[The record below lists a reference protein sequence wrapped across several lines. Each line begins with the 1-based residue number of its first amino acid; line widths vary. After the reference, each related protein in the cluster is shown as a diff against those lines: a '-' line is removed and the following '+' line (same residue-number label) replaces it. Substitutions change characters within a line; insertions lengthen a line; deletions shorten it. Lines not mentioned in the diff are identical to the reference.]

1 MSAMDDQSLLAMREA
16 RMSVASIAQTMGWG
30 LERTQR
36 RLDFLTREPG
46 ERPAE
51 AEAEAAPACA
61 PPAEREVE
69 AAIGEG
75 EGLVLRVFAV
85 HPDGNGA
92 DCRIADGRN
101 VFTLT
106 GERRLEPGQRV
117 AVVQAGDVWR
127 LAEGRAD
134 A

>member
-1 MSAMDDQSLLAMREA
+1 MSAIDDQSLLAMREA

-30 LERTQR
+30 VDRTQR

-46 ERPAE
+46 ERPTAAE
-51 AEAEAAPACA
+51 ATPAVAPA
-61 PPAEREVE
+61 PELEVE

-117 AVVQAGDVWR
+117 AVVQAGNVWR

>member
-1 MSAMDDQSLLAMREA
+1 MSAIDDQSLLAMREA
-16 RMSVASIAQTMGWG
+16 KMSVASIAQTMGWG
-30 LERTQR
+30 LDRTQR
-36 RLDFLTREPG
+36 RLDFLTRQPG

-51 AEAEAAPACA
+51 AEAAPDCA
-61 PPAEREVE
+61 PPPEREVE
-69 AAIGEG
+69 AAIGQG

-117 AVVQAGDVWR
+117 PVVQAGDVWR

>member
-1 MSAMDDQSLLAMREA
+1 MSAIDDQSLLAMREA
-16 RMSVASIAQTMGWG
+16 KMSVASIAQTMGWG
-30 LERTQR
+30 LDRTQR

-51 AEAEAAPACA
+51 PEAAPACA
-61 PPAEREVE
+61 PAPEREME
-69 AAIGEG
+69 AAIGAG

>member
-1 MSAMDDQSLLAMREA
+1 MDDQSLLAMRDA

-36 RLDFLTREPG
+36 RLDFLTREPS

-51 AEAEAAPACA
+51 PEAAPACA
-61 PPAEREVE
+61 PAPEREME

-92 DCRIADGRN
+92 DCRVADGRN

-127 LAEGRAD
+127 LAEGRSD